1 LSTNVIEPVGALP
14 ETLAVIVTNAPA
26 LDGLGDA
33 AIVVVVA
40 VGAGGGGTGGAAP
53 PVPTCTVSALALAD
67 STVTLMP
74 YVVSLNVCP
83 TGSVAS
89 LNDVVEGVMSSSS
102 VSSLLLVHPEHIVS
116 NG

>member
-1 LSTNVIEPVGALP
+1 M
-14 ETLAVIVTNAPA
+14 IVTVAPA
-26 LDGLGDA
+26 VDGLGVA
-33 AIVVVVA
+33 AIDVVVGD
-40 VGAGGGGTGGAAP
+40 GAGGGAAP